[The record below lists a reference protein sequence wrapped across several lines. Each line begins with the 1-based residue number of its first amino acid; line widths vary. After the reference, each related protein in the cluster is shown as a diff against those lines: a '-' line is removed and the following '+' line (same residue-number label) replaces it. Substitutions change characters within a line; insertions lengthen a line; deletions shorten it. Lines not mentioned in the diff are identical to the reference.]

1 MTPVAG
7 AAAKARAPPQVRPIH
22 PLIVPEIGYTVFTV
36 VCKKVISM
44 NENHLLEKN
53 VAPTEQN
60 IDHSILTGI
69 FEIGDEMMQRALC
82 DQLLADFRRM
92 ENGLEGA
99 EPVVVAKIAHEL
111 KGLAATIGAQRLADL
126 AQTLNKAAE
135 SVSPSAL
142 AVLTF
147 PVRQEIEGVLS
158 VLDTCATAFRQ
169 Q

>member
-1 MTPVAG
+1 
-7 AAAKARAPPQVRPIH
+7 
-22 PLIVPEIGYTVFTV
+22 
-36 VCKKVISM
+36 M

-53 VAPTEQN
+53 PVPVEQS
-60 IDHSILTGI
+60 IDQSILTGI
-69 FEIGDEMMQRALC
+69 FEIGDETMRLALC
-82 DQLLADFRRM
+82 EQLLSDFRRM
-92 ENGLEGA
+92 ANGLEGA
-99 EPVVVAKIAHEL
+99 EPVIVAKIAHEL

-147 PVRQEIEGVLS
+147 PVRQEIEGVLV
-158 VLDTCATAFRQ
+158 VLDTCAMAFRQ

>member
-1 MTPVAG
+1 
-7 AAAKARAPPQVRPIH
+7 
-22 PLIVPEIGYTVFTV
+22 
-36 VCKKVISM
+36 M
-44 NENHLLEKN
+44 NENHLLEKIPESDDQTP
-53 VAPTEQN
+53 VPVEQN
-60 IDHSILTGI
+60 IDHSTLTAI
-69 FEIGDEMMQRALC
+69 FEIGDEAMRRALC

-92 ENGLEGA
+92 ASGLEGA

-111 KGLAATIGAQRLADL
+111 KGLSATIGAQRLADL

-142 AVLTF
+142 KVLTF

-158 VLDTCATAFRQ
+158 VLETNAMAFRQ

>member
-1 MTPVAG
+1 
-7 AAAKARAPPQVRPIH
+7 
-22 PLIVPEIGYTVFTV
+22 
-36 VCKKVISM
+36 M
-44 NENHLLEKN
+44 NDNYLLEKN
-53 VAPTEQN
+53 PVPVEQN

-69 FEIGDEMMQRALC
+69 FEIGDEVMRRALC
-82 DQLLADFRRM
+82 DQLVSDFRRM
-92 ENGLEGA
+92 ASGLEGA

-147 PVRQEIEGVLS
+147 PVRQEIES
-158 VLDTCATAFRQ
+158 VLVVLDSCAKAFMQ